1 MSGWVCL
8 CGPLYGFPEGPWTDE
23 AVFLTQFGE
32 ENESNGS
39 EYCLLCGMNVQRRIH
54 CLGVK
59 RERHLKDASTSR
71 LVMALL
77 LCIFGQ
83 ARVSVFAQTE
93 EERISELHRREILG
107 KDDGWMNLDGASYLP
122 GVLLLVGVILL
133 VIFLM
138 RGRPM
143 V

>member
-1 MSGWVCL
+1 
-8 CGPLYGFPEGPWTDE
+8 
-23 AVFLTQFGE
+23 
-32 ENESNGS
+32 
-39 EYCLLCGMNVQRRIH
+39 
-54 CLGVK
+54 
-59 RERHLKDASTSR
+59 
-71 LVMALL
+71 MALL